1 MIPATTPYRVL
12 LVDDRPESLS
22 GLRVQLELRGYRV
35 DSVEGVLY
43 AMWAVNASH
52 RVYDLVVCAVEL
64 ADGDGIELMTRLRD
78 RMGVRTVG
86 LTRPGADTVAR
97 RAAAS
102 PAVDLVLPHP
112 AGARA
117 NEPLCQ
123 TICEAASNLMRPVQP
138 RVSPSSSSSSRPASP
153 PAPTIH
159 PPSVA

>member
-22 GLRVQLELRGYRV
+22 GLRVQLELRGHRV

-52 RVYDLVVCAVEL
+52 RVYDLVITAVEL
-64 ADGDGIELMTRLRD
+64 ADGDGIELMTRLRE
-78 RMGVRTVG
+78 RMGVRTIG
-86 LTRPGADTVAR
+86 LTRPGADAVVR

-112 AGARA
+112 GGARP
-117 NEPLCQ
+117 NEPLCEA
-123 TICEAASNLMRPVQP
+123 ICDAASNLMRPVP
-138 RVSPSSSSSSRPASP
+138 PKLASATLVNP
-153 PAPTIH
+153 PPPPPPTIH

>member
-1 MIPATTPYRVL
+1 VIPATTPYRIL

-22 GLRVQLELRGYRV
+22 ALRVQLERRGHRV

-52 RVYDLVVCAVEL
+52 RVYDLVICAVEL

-86 LTRPGADTVAR
+86 LTRPGADQVAH

-112 AGARA
+112 AATRP
-117 NEPLCQ
+117 NEPLCD
-123 TICEAASNLMRPVQP
+123 TICEAASNLMRSCPP
-138 RVSPSSSSSSRPASP
+138 RAGSPASP
-153 PAPTIH
+153 TPPTVY

>member
-1 MIPATTPYRVL
+1 MIPATTPYRIL

-22 GLRVQLELRGYRV
+22 GLRVQLELRGHRV

-52 RVYDLVVCAVEL
+52 RVYDLVISAIEL
-64 ADGDGIELMTRLRD
+64 ADGDGIELMTRLRE

-86 LTRPGADTVAR
+86 LTRPGADTAAR

-102 PAVDLVLPHP
+102 PAVDVVLPHP
-112 AGARA
+112 AAGPRPS
-117 NEPLCQ
+117 EGV
-123 TICEAASNLMRPVQP
+123 CEAICDAGLSLMRAGQP
-138 RVSPSSSSSSRPASP
+138 RAASSPLP
-153 PAPTIH
+153 PHPPPPTIR

>member
-1 MIPATTPYRVL
+1 VIPATTPYRVL

-22 GLRVQLELRGYRV
+22 GLRVQLERRGHRV

-52 RVYDLVVCAVEL
+52 RVYDLVVCSVEL
-64 ADGDGIELMTRLRD
+64 ADGDGLELMTRLRD
-78 RMGVRTVG
+78 HMGVRTVG

-112 AGARA
+112 AGGRP
-117 NEPLCQ
+117 NEPLCEA
-123 TICEAASNLMRPVQP
+123 ICEAASNLMRP
-138 RVSPSSSSSSRPASP
+138 RSATSSSSLPASATP
-153 PAPTIH
+153 PTVY

>member
-1 MIPATTPYRVL
+1 VIPATTPYRVL

-22 GLRVQLELRGYRV
+22 GLRVQLEMRGHRV

-64 ADGDGIELMTRLRD
+64 ADGDGIELMARLRE
-78 RMGVRTVG
+78 RMGVRTIG
-86 LTRPGADTVAR
+86 LICPGADAVVR
-97 RAAAS
+97 RASAS

-112 AGARA
+112 GGARP
-117 NEPLCQ
+117 NEPLCEA
-123 TICEAASNLMRPVQP
+123 ICDAASNLMRAVQP
-138 RVSPSSSSSSRPASP
+138 KAPGPAVL
-153 PAPTIH
+153 PAQHPTPPTIH